1 MVLFFEA
8 IIYTNIHVVTL
19 SNYIKVLGNKAFV
32 VREVKGG
39 QQRERETERDTL
51 RQRR

>member
-32 VREVKGG
+32 VREGIQIQNLG
-39 QQRERETERDTL
+39 N
-51 RQRR
+51 